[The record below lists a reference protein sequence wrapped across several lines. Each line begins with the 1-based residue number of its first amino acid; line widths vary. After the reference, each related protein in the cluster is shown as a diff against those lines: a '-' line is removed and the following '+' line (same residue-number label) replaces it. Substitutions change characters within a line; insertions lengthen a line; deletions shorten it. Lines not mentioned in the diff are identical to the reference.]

1 MSTES
6 RHCVQVVNATETPHE
21 LVTRISTLRSRGPS
35 NQSISGAL
43 NAYLDSHSLV
53 INTGD
58 LTGYAFTTYLYSCD
72 GWRGSVMNAQ
82 LNGVCC
88 VQWNVHGL
96 PWLCSADS
104 FGVNLTSTACILTS
118 VLRALSLPLGQSVFE
133 PNQVVT

>member
-6 RHCVQVVNATETPHE
+6 RRCVQVVNATETPHE

-58 LTGYAFTTYLYSCD
+58 LTGCAFITYLYSCD
-72 GWRGSVMNAQ
+72 GWRGSVMN
-82 LNGVCC
+82 
-88 VQWNVHGL
+88 VQPVEW
-96 PWLCSADS
+96 
-104 FGVNLTSTACILTS
+104 S
-118 VLRALSLPLGQSVFE
+118 VLCAVERSWPPVALLCRQLWGKPHINSVHSYLCAQSTFFT
-133 PNQVVT
+133 PRSICI